1 MSVVRPEFG
10 PTLPELL
17 GPRLRGLGRRGR
29 IALGV
34 AAGLLVL
41 AVTGLLALR
50 DGDGRTTVVVREPIA
65 FNLLVPA
72 SLQRVAPAGDEV
84 LRLQSPRGTEAPQ
97 RLTATPLR
105 LAPYRGDAGA
115 TLAILTVRLIDEMR
129 AELPGFVHRGDGRA
143 RVNQAPGYQ
152 IAYQARIGGRTTY
165 GRRVL
170 VLPEAEDG
178 QPLPREGLDLDLRAA
193 RSLAVPNVDAVGR
206 NGALKLPLAS
216 FRFGTDRP

>member
-17 GPRLRGLGRRGR
+17 APRVRALGRRGR
-29 IALGV
+29 VALC
-34 AAGLLVL
+34 AAAVLLVL
-41 AVTGLLALR
+41 AVVAALALR

-65 FNLLVPA
+65 FNVLVPP
-72 SLQRVAPAGDEV
+72 SLVRVAPQGGEV
-84 LRLQSPRGTEAPQ
+84 LRLQSPPGTEAPQ

-115 TLAILTVRLIDEMR
+115 TLAVLTVGLIEEMR
-129 AELPGFVHRGDGRA
+129 AELPGFVLRGDGRA

-152 IAYQARIGGRTTY
+152 ISYQARIGGRTTY

-170 VLPEAEDG
+170 VLPESEDG
-178 QPLPREGLDLDLRAA
+178 PAPREGLDLDLRAA

-216 FRFGTDRP
+216 FRFGTERP